1 MQGSKSR
8 IVSGRSTQLHYIPP
22 HACSI
27 ATLTLLLSACL
38 ETSSAF
44 QEMGLRSNPIAPRSF
59 GRAEEAAAA
68 DDHSDD
74 FWDAIADLDLVA
86 VRQVPRTDPQTRFA
100 DAVVALAA
108 GDNARAEQ
116 SFGEMSVE
124 RSDPNVATA
133 SQLMFAATLLYEHK
147 WSTLRNVA
155 TDLKLASADSQSISG
170 VQRWG
175 NAFAQL
181 DSQTIDLPNFPVTLP
196 LRLTQLGTPTIQVR
210 VNGHEYRFWLD
221 TGSSITVLSS
231 DAAEEAGVP
240 ILSSDTLSIGTFAGV
255 APARPAVAKR
265 VELGSVV
272 LTNVPAIIIESRLMR
287 VQSTAPGVPPSG
299 LPVDGIIGW
308 DTIRKLDIL
317 VDYEN
322 GRVTIQKPYSLGTRG
337 TPSQNLMWVG
347 KPFIEVRTKSG
358 ATLHFTLDTGAQT
371 SFLSAFTLKK
381 AQAVAGSSDARPYGI
396 ARTGGQRAQAVSA
409 LGVELGGKSLML
421 TGLIVYYPPSA
432 GLVTCDGILG
442 SDIAQFGSIRIDAT
456 NGLFSVGAG

>member
-1 MQGSKSR
+1 MQWSKGGT
-8 IVSGRSTQLHYIPP
+8 VSGRSTQVHYVPP

-27 ATLTLLLSACL
+27 GALTLLLSACL

-44 QEMGLRSNPIAPRSF
+44 QEMAERANPIAPNSL
-59 GRAEEAAAA
+59 GRAEESAAA
-68 DDHSDD
+68 DGRTDD
-74 FWDAIADLDLVA
+74 FWDAIANLDLVA
-86 VRQVPRTDPQTRFA
+86 VRQTARTDPQARFA

-108 GDNARAEQ
+108 GDDARAER

-124 RSDPNVATA
+124 TSDPNVATA

-147 WSTLRNVA
+147 WSTLRNLA

-175 NAFAQL
+175 NAFAEL
-181 DSQTIDLPNFPVTLP
+181 DSQIIEFPDVPVTLP
-196 LRLTQLGTPTIQVR
+196 LRVTQLGTPIIKVS

-231 DAAEEAGVP
+231 DVAEEAGVSV
-240 ILSSDTLSIGTFAGV
+240 LGSDTLTIATFAGF

-265 VELGSVV
+265 VELGSIV

-308 DTIRKLDIL
+308 DTIRRFDIL
-317 VDYEN
+317 LDYEN
-322 GRVTIQKPYSLGTRG
+322 GRVTLQRPDNLGTRG
-337 TPSQNLMWVG
+337 TSSQNLMWVG

-358 ATLHFTLDTGAQT
+358 MTLHFSLDTGAQA
-371 SFLSAFTLKK
+371 SFLNASTLKK
-381 AQAVAGSSDARPYGI
+381 ARAVAGNSDARPYGI
-396 ARTGGQRAQAVSA
+396 ARSGGQKAQAVHA
-409 LGVELGGKSLML
+409 LSVDVGGRSMML
-421 TGLIVYYPPSA
+421 TGLIVYYPSSA